1 MKKTELINIIETLA
15 PLDTQEPWDNCGWQ
29 ISNDNDE

>member
-15 PLDTQEPWDNCGWQ
+15 PLDTQEPWITTKLTRLCYV
-29 ISNDNDE
+29 